1 MPEILIVGAGVAGS
15 SIAFHLAER
24 GASGVTVIDARH
36 VAAGMSSRSSA
47 LVRMHYT
54 YPPEVDLAVESLAYF
69 RAWPD
74 RVGGAPVFRQ
84 TGFVRLVLP
93 TETEQLRRNVAM
105 QQARGA
111 DVHLISPDELL
122 ALAPGWSVTD
132 VAAAAYEP
140 ASGYGDGALVASD
153 FLARARELGAA
164 YQPGNAAHRL
174 IVERGRVRGVV
185 TGGGPVHADVTVLAT
200 GVWTGALLGSAGIP
214 APIELEY
221 HEVAVLRAGNGVPLA
236 PVACIDSA
244 TACYFR
250 PEGDGQVLVGEFTGS
265 RGSHAPD
272 ALPSRPSDES
282 LARIAGRAAGRAP
295 AFANAGIV
303 GGATGLYDMTPD
315 ARPLLGPLPGVDGM
329 VLAAGFSGMG
339 FKISPAVGR
348 TIAALILDGPAQ
360 VPGIAPF
367 RPSRFAE
374 GQPIVPDVPYSDD

>member
-1 MPEILIVGAGVAGS
+1 MPEIVIVGAGVTGS
-15 SIAFHLAER
+15 SIAFHLAEC
-24 GASGVTVIDARH
+24 GAGDVTVIDARH

-93 TETEQLRRNVAM
+93 AEAEQLRRNVAM

-111 DVHLISPDELL
+111 DAYVITADELR
-122 ALAPGWSVTD
+122 ALAPGWSVSD
-132 VAAAAYEP
+132 VAVAAYEP

-153 FLARARELGAA
+153 FLARAREMGAA
-164 YQPGNAAHRL
+164 YQPGNAARRL
-174 IVERGRVRGVV
+174 IMERGQVRGVV
-185 TGGGPVHADVTVLAT
+185 TSAGPVHADVTVLAT

-214 APIELEY
+214 ALIELEY
-221 HEVAVLRAGNGVPLA
+221 HEVAVVRASNGVPLA

-250 PEGDGQVLVGEFTGS
+250 PEGDGQVLIGEFTGP
-265 RGSHAPD
+265 RGDHGPD
-272 ALPSRPSDES
+272 ALPPRPSAES

-295 AFANAGIV
+295 GFADAGIV
-303 GGATGLYDMTPD
+303 GGTTGVYDMTPD
-315 ARPLLGPLPGVDGM
+315 ARPLLGPVPGVEGL

-348 TIAALILDGPAQ
+348 AIAALILDGPAQ

-374 GQPIVPDVPYSDD
+374 GQPIVPDFPYGDD